1 MHTAV
6 VYKFNPVARCTMRTA
21 GQAHDG
27 GTVDSTT
34 RVYFEPMLNARYA
47 QPASHIQPLVDVQVS
62 VECPVYV
69 QSLARRHNVGRLCYA
84 GGRHERHQ
92 SICCLLPTAIHLV
105 AVLGELY
112 STCVDVQPQ
121 RAKRYAVVSR
131 ASVLAVDI
139 FFECAER
146 HVCVHAAC

>member
-27 GTVDSTT
+27 GTVDSTA

-62 VECPVYV
+62 VERPVYV

-139 FFECAER
+139 LFECAER
-146 HVCVHAAC
+146 HVRVHAAC